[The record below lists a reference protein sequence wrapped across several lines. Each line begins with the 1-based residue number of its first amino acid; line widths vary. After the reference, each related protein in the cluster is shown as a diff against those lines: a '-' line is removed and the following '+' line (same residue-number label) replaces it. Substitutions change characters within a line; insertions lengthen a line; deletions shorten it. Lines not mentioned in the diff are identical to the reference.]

1 MYKSYGILFLLD
13 VQGRGGK
20 FSFIPFAINLG
31 AGLALLGVATIICDV
46 IVLYLLRDRKVYRQK
61 KYLLVRGSDA
71 YNVMGSTED
80 TEDEDGRGEDRA
92 GPSNEDGVN

>member
-1 MYKSYGILFLLD
+1 M
-13 VQGRGGK
+13 
-20 FSFIPFAINLG
+20 
-31 AGLALLGVATIICDV
+31 
-46 IVLYLLRDRKVYRQK
+46 YRQK

-92 GPSNEDGVN
+92 GPSSEDAVN